1 MDESALYEHILLI
14 TKPWFVEYVDL
25 DKASDTVNVYV
36 ACDFNP
42 HLRCPVCNRK
52 CTRYDSKRRTW
63 RHLDTC
69 QFLTKVHA
77 DVPRTD
83 CPEHGPLLIEVPWAE
98 KGGRYTLLFE
108 ACVIA
113 WLKDASINAV
123 SRHMKLSWTAI
134 DGIMKR
140 AVKRG
145 LQQQKTV
152 KTDHLAVD
160 EVSQKKGKRYLTII
174 SNSDGYVIDVQDG
187 RGKESLGAFYE
198 SLSLAQRHRIRS
210 ISMDM
215 SPAYIHTTLD
225 WIPDAKQKIC
235 FDKFHVAQD
244 LNRTVNAIRKDEINN
259 VAKEWRRPLHLSRF
273 LWMRNQDRLT
283 AEHQAKL
290 NSLSSV
296 ASKTARA
303 WAIRQ
308 YAMTLW
314 DFDTDEQARKAWL
327 KWHGWAV
334 RSRLK
339 PMVRFAKDIKEKL
352 WGIVN
357 AIVHKRSNAQA
368 ESLNAKIKM
377 IKVRAKGFRNK
388 ERMKTAILFHLGGLQ
403 LTPHPH
409 E

>member
-1 MDESALYEHILLI
+1 MDELSLYEQILFI
-14 TKPWFVEYVDL
+14 TKPWFVEHVEL
-25 DKASDTVNVYV
+25 DKANNTVHVYV
-36 ACDFNP
+36 ACDFDTV
-42 HLRCPVCNRK
+42 LRCPVCDKK
-52 CTRYDSKRRTW
+52 CTRYDSRKRTW

-69 QFLTKVHA
+69 QYQTKVHA
-77 DVPRTD
+77 NVPRTD
-83 CPEHGPLLIEVPWAE
+83 CPEHGPLQIEVPWAE

-108 ACVIA
+108 AYVIA
-113 WLKDASINAV
+113 WLKDASIKAV

-145 LQQQKTV
+145 LQRRKTI
-152 KTDHLAVD
+152 KTAHLAVD
-160 EVSQKKGKRYLTII
+160 EVSQKKGRRYLTII
-174 SNSDGYVIDVQDG
+174 SNSEGHVVDVQDG
-187 RGKESLGAFYE
+187 RSKESLGAFYKG
-198 SLSLAQRHRIRS
+198 LSRTKRSRIRS

-215 SPAYIHTTLD
+215 SGAYIHTTLE
-225 WIPDAKQKIC
+225 WIPDAEKKIC
-235 FDKFHVAQD
+235 FDKFHVAQE
-244 LNRTVNAIRKDEINN
+244 LNRTVDAIRKAEIHK
-259 VAKEWRRPLHLSRF
+259 VDKEWRKPLHLSRF
-273 LWMRNQDRLT
+273 LWMRNQDSLT
-283 AEHQAKL
+283 AKHQEKL
-290 NSLSSV
+290 ASLKAV

-314 DFDTDEQARKAWL
+314 HFKKAEDAKQAWL
-327 KWHGWAV
+327 KWYGWAV

-339 PMVRFAKDIKEKL
+339 PMATQAKGIKDHL

-388 ERMKTAILFHLGGLQ
+388 ERLKTAILFHLGGLQ
-403 LTPHPH
+403 LIP
-409 E
+409 

>member
-1 MDESALYEHILLI
+1 MDELSLYEQILLI
-14 TKPWFVEYVDL
+14 TKPWFVEHVEL
-25 DKASDTVNVYV
+25 DKASDTVHVYV
-36 ACDFNP
+36 TCNFDTV
-42 HLRCPVCNRK
+42 LRCPVCDKK
-52 CTRYDSKRRTW
+52 CSRYDSRKRTW

-69 QFLTKVHA
+69 QFQTKVHA

-83 CPEHGPLLIEVPWAE
+83 CPEHGPLLIGVPWAE

-108 ACVIA
+108 AYVIA
-113 WLKDASINAV
+113 WLKDASIKAV

-140 AVKRG
+140 SVKRG
-145 LQQQKTV
+145 LQRRKTI

-160 EVSQKKGKRYLTII
+160 EISQKKGRRYLTII
-174 SNSDGYVIDVQDG
+174 SNSEGHIVDVQDG
-187 RGKESLGAFYE
+187 RSKESLGAFYKG
-198 SLSLAQRHRIRS
+198 LSWAKRSRIRS

-215 SPAYIHTTLD
+215 SGAYIHTTLE
-225 WIPDAKQKIC
+225 WIPNAEKKIC

-244 LNRTVNAIRKDEINN
+244 LNRAVDGVRKSEMHKVD
-259 VAKEWRRPLHLSRF
+259 KEWRKPLHLSRF
-273 LWMRNQDRLT
+273 LWMRNQDNLT
-283 AEHQAKL
+283 TKHQEKL
-290 NSLSSV
+290 ESLKTV

-314 DFDTDEQARKAWL
+314 DFETVDDAKQAWL
-327 KWHGWAV
+327 KWYGWAV

-339 PMVRFAKDIKEKL
+339 PMAASAKSIKEHL

-357 AIVHKRSNAQA
+357 AIVYKRSNAQA
-368 ESLNAKIKM
+368 ESLNARIKM

-388 ERMKTAILFHLGGLQ
+388 ERLKTAILFHLGGLQ
-403 LTPHPH
+403 LIP
-409 E
+409 